1 MRSFRKHVEASRP
14 LSIIYAKLVRHTN
27 MTLQESRKR
36 KDENIFFLMKRIKK
50 KFKGNRC
57 DEPLKV
63 RRILLME
70 EN

>member
-36 KDENIFFLMKRIKK
+36 KDENIFLNEKNKE
-50 KFKGNRC
+50 KFKGNRW
-57 DEPLKV
+57 DEALKV